1 MLSTILAMVVIGAAV
16 CAIIISMYE
25 ILVRRSLSRL
35 RH

>member
-25 ILVRRSLSRL
+25 IRL